1 MAIVYDFKNIKKACN
16 DISESILGP
25 DKGDKVVVFEPEV
38 EFDESCTKSTPRFP
52 PVGQASPTSPIPPV
66 PKGPGII
73 KKGLHK
79 YCEACRCRLIQKPGY
94 GWYCT
99 DCDEFREV

>member
-25 DKGDKVVVFEPEV
+25 DKGEKYVVFEPETDLNPV
-38 EFDESCTKSTPRFP
+38 DPAYAPQPRFP
-52 PVGQASPTSPIPPV
+52 PVPQAPPV
-66 PKGPGII
+66 AKGSI
-73 KKGLHK
+73 KKGLHR

-99 DCDEFREV
+99 DCDAFVQVP